1 LILLQISFFY
11 VFKSCVGVKNNFLKN
26 IILFWCIFKK
36 KNTLKV
42 TATTISNTILKY
54 IYIYIYIYIYKKS
67 IDEERENLEFGIDR
81 HKQS

>member
-42 TATTISNTILKY
+42 TATTISNTTLK
-54 IYIYIYIYIYKKS
+54 YIYIYIYIYKKS
-67 IDEERENLEFGIDR
+67 IDKERENLEFGIDR
-81 HKQS
+81 RKQS